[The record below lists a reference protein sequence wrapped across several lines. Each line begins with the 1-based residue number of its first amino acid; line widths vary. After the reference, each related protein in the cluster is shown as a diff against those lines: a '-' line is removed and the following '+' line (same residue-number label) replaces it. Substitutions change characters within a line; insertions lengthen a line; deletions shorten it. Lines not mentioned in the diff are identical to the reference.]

1 MKYFLLLLS
10 SLLMLSCSN
19 KKMADMVFI
28 GNIYTSDIN
37 NKNASAI
44 AIKEGLFIY
53 VGDDKG
59 VEKYIDNNTEVV
71 HLSNSMILPGFIDAH
86 THSSFG
92 SIAQFNQVQLYDGK
106 SMDDYFNI
114 ISNFL
119 YKNKDIK
126 ILRGGGWFNGYVPSR
141 GPSKEVL
148 DKISKDIPIAINSA
162 DYHSIWVN
170 SKVLEM
176 LNINANTKDIEGG
189 IIERDPITKEPT
201 GTFREKAHEYIV
213 ANLPDYSVEE
223 YKKAILKY
231 QEEALSYGIVAL
243 YDPLLNYFS
252 NDAYNLFDALNELDK
267 SGELKIKYF
276 AAYKVNIEE
285 DYTNRLK
292 TIAEFKKKS
301 FAKNFKV
308 IGVKLYVDGVISG
321 KTAYLLEDY
330 NNSPGYKG
338 DLKWNYDALK
348 DVCEQAEKLGLNIH
362 IHAIGDGA
370 VDVSIDALE
379 YLRNKTGNTNN
390 RHAIT
395 HIQLIDNSNI
405 KRLYSNNIIAVL
417 NPYWFYKQD
426 GWYYELE
433 LPYLGKERADREYPM
448 KSFFDEN
455 VVVTTSSDY
464 PVTIPSRPLDA
475 IQIGVTRMNLNGDT
489 NSLLTPS
496 EIVSIEDMISTVT
509 FNGAYQTFVEDK
521 IGSIAVGK
529 NADFIILDNDI
540 FTTPKTNISKINILK
555 TFINGKVVYSR

>member
-106 SMDDYFNI
+106 SMDDYSNI

-252 NDAYNLFDALNELDK
+252 NDAYNLFDALN
-267 SGELKIKYF
+267 
-276 AAYKVNIEE
+276 
-285 DYTNRLK
+285 
-292 TIAEFKKKS
+292 KKKS
-301 FAKNFKV
+301 FGKNFKV

-348 DVCEQAEKLGLNIH
+348 YVCEQAEKLGLNIH

-464 PVTIPSRPLDA
+464 PVTIPAIPLDA

-496 EIVSIEDMISTVT
+496 EIVSIEGMISTVT